1 MTTITGPLRAA
12 ARTAPQ
18 QAAVRCGQSQPARS
32 QTWQRARRLPGT
44 PGGLGRGRGD
54 RVAAA
59 GRNRHR
65 YLQLD
70 QAVQGA
76 GMVIGPPRR
85 TG

>member
-18 QAAVRCGQSQPARS
+18 QPAVRCGQSQPACG

-70 QAVQGA
+70 QAVPG
-76 GMVIGPPRR
+76 GMAIGPPRR